1 MTPMSASLKVLVIDD
16 NATNRLLPGL
26 FLRPLG
32 HEVSE
37 CNGAQE
43 ALHWLKD
50 NPCDVVLLDISM
62 PSVSG
67 LQLCKQLRSDHQYK
81 HLKIIAYT
89 AHAMPD
95 EVLLWESSGFDK
107 VLLKPIRKDDL
118 LALFV

>member
-1 MTPMSASLKVLVIDD
+1 MTAMHTSLKVVVIDD

-32 HEVSE
+32 HEVNE

-43 ALHWLKD
+43 ALQWLKD
-50 NPCDVVLLDISM
+50 NHCDMVLLDISM
-62 PSVSG
+62 PSISG
-67 LQLCKQLRSDHQYK
+67 LQLCKQLRSDRNYQ

-118 LALFV
+118 LALFI

>member
-1 MTPMSASLKVLVIDD
+1 MSAALNIVVIDD
-16 NATNRLLPGL
+16 NSTNRLLPGL

-32 HEVSE
+32 HAVNE
-37 CNGAQE
+37 CVGAEE
-43 ALHWLKD
+43 ALEWLMH
-50 NPCDVVLLDISM
+50 NPCDVILLDISM

-67 LQLCKQLRSDHQYK
+67 LQLCKQLRADQRYQ
-81 HLKIIAYT
+81 HLQIIAYT

-118 LALFV
+118 LALFS